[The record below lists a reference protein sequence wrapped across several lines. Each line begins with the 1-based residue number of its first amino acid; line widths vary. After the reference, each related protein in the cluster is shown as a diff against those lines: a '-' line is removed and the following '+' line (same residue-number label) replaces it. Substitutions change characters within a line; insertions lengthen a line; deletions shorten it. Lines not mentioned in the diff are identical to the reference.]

1 MLKLLQRSISEILRV
16 FQTTWAAVCGMLTAL
31 AALFGYRP
39 ARPVAVHAGIDAED
53 VDTALRHARSEHE
66 HTPTPSDQFQLDA
79 GLDLVWSYVNA
90 AAEERP
96 RIDLSPL
103 GEHQRNW
110 LLGLGDEEIADFAQ
124 AGRIAVA
131 RAALQACAGATARP
145 TAALPSPQAPY
156 LSSDSSSGPSRA
168 ELIRDTLASR
178 IVRGSERREQ
188 SAWSITEDHDPAF
201 DDTIMSEVAF
211 RP

>member
-53 VDTALRHARSEHE
+53 VDTALQHARSEHE

-110 LLGLGDEEIADFAQ
+110 LLGLGDEEIADLAQ

-131 RAALQACAGATARP
+131 RAALQACAGATAR
-145 TAALPSPQAPY
+145 

-168 ELIRDTLASR
+168 ELIRDTQASR

-188 SAWSITEDHDPAF
+188 SAWSITEDHNPAF